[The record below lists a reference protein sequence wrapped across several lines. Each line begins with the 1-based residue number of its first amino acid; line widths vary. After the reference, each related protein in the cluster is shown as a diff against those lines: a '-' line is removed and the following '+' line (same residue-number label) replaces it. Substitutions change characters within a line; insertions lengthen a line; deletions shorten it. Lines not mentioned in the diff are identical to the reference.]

1 MTMKNQI
8 MFFEAQSFEGL
19 DLAWY
24 CRSDIPIKN
33 TSIHIYEFECKES
46 ATCFDDETQA
56 KMLDEL
62 SHQLSEKY
70 PDAFKIIY
78 SESSQFFCR
87 ELYPLIV
94 EFETKLRQ
102 ALYISRA
109 LYEGDKITVD
119 TFQYQIGKEKK
130 PIEALVFGEIYTA
143 IFADTNLKSKLMQK
157 YDKPLSKADLL
168 KIIQDLEESTEWQK
182 IMGKDYHYI
191 EDHFLEIEDFRND
204 VMHNHLIS
212 YATYVK
218 AQKVLKSANEE
229 LTQAIR
235 DKLITNSS
243 EYLNTV
249 NIFDVISCI
258 LTAIQ
263 LTASRINKIANSDGF
278 ANFLKLFIDSD
289 VFSNNPTQLTIPE
302 SIDQEDEDND

>member
-1 MTMKNQI
+1 MKNQI
-8 MFFEAQSFEGL
+8 MFFDTQSFEGL
-19 DLAWY
+19 DLTQY
-24 CRSDIPIKN
+24 SRSDIPIKD

-46 ATCFDDETQA
+46 ETCCDDETQA

-62 SHQLSEKY
+62 SHQLYEKY
-70 PDAFKIIY
+70 PGTFQIIY

-109 LYEGDKITVD
+109 LYEGDKINGD

-130 PIEALVFGEIYTA
+130 SIEALNFGDIYTA
-143 IFADTNLKSKLMQK
+143 IFADINLRSNLLQK
-157 YDKPLSKADLL
+157 YTSNLTKSDLL
-168 KIIQDLEESTEWQK
+168 KIIQGLEESTEWRK

-191 EDHFLEIEDFRND
+191 ENHFLEIQGFRND
-204 VMHNHLIS
+204 VMHNHLMN
-212 YATYVK
+212 YTAYVE

-235 DKLITNSS
+235 DKLITNNS
-243 EYLNTV
+243 EYLKSV
-249 NIFDVISCI
+249 NIFDTLGSIMA
-258 LTAIQ
+258 AIQ
-263 LTASRINKIANSDGF
+263 LMALRIDKFANSEGF
-278 ANFLKLFIDSD
+278 ANFLKLFIDSE
-289 VFSNNPTQLTIPE
+289 VFSNNSIQLTGHE
-302 SIDQEDEDND
+302 LTDQEDEDNA